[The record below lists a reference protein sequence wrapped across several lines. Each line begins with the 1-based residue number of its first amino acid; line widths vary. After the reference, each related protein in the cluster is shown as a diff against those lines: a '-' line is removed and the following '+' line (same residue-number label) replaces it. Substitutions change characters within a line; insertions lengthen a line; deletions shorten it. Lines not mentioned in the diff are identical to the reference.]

1 MGPNLRSVRPR
12 RIETTLAFTSARVG
26 PRPSL
31 TISANGETYLETHAG
46 VTMRPVLRERSR
58 GETRDPDDPGL
69 WQSSMRLGGAPGSA
83 GERAVFVVHA
93 ECCQESDAWAV
104 SLRAAQ
110 LPAGDSFTRRRSVA
124 PLGASLAFGEIAS
137 GRSRARPTE
146 PARST
151 EPAPRQHARPRKGSR
166 VQTHPLSSCIAA
178 RARPSPPRLPLDL
191 ALCPGRASCGITS
204 TRLAREPMAG
214 DSGARSAE
222 TERLRCR
229 PTSTRGVGL
238 RFGRRSPKVCVE
250 HLFRHSLVA
259 PRDENSKGPDCR
271 VRQRIR
277 SALSRAE
284 RCAFARRSGLR
295 PT

>member
-1 MGPNLRSVRPR
+1 
-12 RIETTLAFTSARVG
+12 
-26 PRPSL
+26 
-31 TISANGETYLETHAG
+31 
-46 VTMRPVLRERSR
+46 
-58 GETRDPDDPGL
+58 
-69 WQSSMRLGGAPGSA
+69 MRLGGASRLA
-83 GERAVFVVHA
+83 GERAVFEVHA
-93 ECCQESDAWAV
+93 ECCQDSGAWAV

-110 LPAGDSFTRRRSVA
+110 PTAGDSFARRRSVA
-124 PLGASLAFGEIAS
+124 PLGASFAFGEIAS

-151 EPAPRQHARPRKGSR
+151 EQALRPHTQPRKGSR
-166 VQTHPLSSCIAA
+166 VPTHPLSSCIAA
-178 RARPSPPRLPLDL
+178 RARPSPPRLPLDPT
-191 ALCPGRASCGITS
+191 LCPGRASRGITS

-214 DSGARSAE
+214 GSGARSAE
-222 TERLRCR
+222 TERLLCR

-238 RFGRRSPKVCVE
+238 RFGRRSPEACVE

>member
-1 MGPNLRSVRPR
+1 M
-12 RIETTLAFTSARVG
+12 
-26 PRPSL
+26 
-31 TISANGETYLETHAG
+31 
-46 VTMRPVLRERSR
+46 
-58 GETRDPDDPGL
+58 
-69 WQSSMRLGGAPGSA
+69 
-83 GERAVFVVHA
+83 
-93 ECCQESDAWAV
+93 

-110 LPAGDSFTRRRSVA
+110 PAAGDSLTRRRSVA

-137 GRSRARPTE
+137 GRLRARPTE

-151 EPAPRQHARPRKGSR
+151 EPAPRPHERPRKGSR
-166 VQTHPLSSCIAA
+166 VPTHPLSSCIAA
-178 RARPSPPRLPLDL
+178 RARPSPPRLPQGP
-191 ALCPGRASCGITS
+191 ALCPGRASREITS

-214 DSGARSAE
+214 DSGVGFCRNRK
-222 TERLRCR
+222 RLPCR

-238 RFGRRSPKVCVE
+238 RFGRRSPKACVE